1 MATIVTGM
9 WDLAWQMARSIAL
22 SDGKR
27 LGPTT
32 DGYSAAERAMPLA
45 DREYTIELVSACVA
59 AIGKATP
66 AFRP

>member
-1 MATIVTGM
+1 MATIVNGM

-22 SDGKR
+22 ADGKR
-27 LGPTT
+27 LGTTT
-32 DGYSAAERAMPLA
+32 DGLSAVERNLPMA

-66 AFRP
+66 AFRQ